1 MHIQAHYSLVTV
13 YPLLAA
19 GLQMNKDASL
29 VHETDQGDVVCIG
42 APTNVEGP
50 AVRKR
55 HRGDM

>member
-1 MHIQAHYSLVTV
+1 MIAGQGPTLSLSQACGQLSLVSE
-13 YPLLAA
+13 
-19 GLQMNKDASL
+19 GDS
-29 VHETDQGDVVCIG
+29 EGDVVCIG